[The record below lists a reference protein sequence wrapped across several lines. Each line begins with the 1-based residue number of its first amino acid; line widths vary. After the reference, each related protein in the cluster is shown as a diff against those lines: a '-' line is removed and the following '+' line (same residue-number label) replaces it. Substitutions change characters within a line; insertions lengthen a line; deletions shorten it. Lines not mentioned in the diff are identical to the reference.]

1 MAFFG
6 GILPSKKKTPFSKN
20 RYKTTHYKTASETKM
35 EDDKLVLIP
44 LYIRGMVIPVSK
56 GTTMLFAPADM
67 PEEEAVTVTVQGISF
82 IIARGMVVKEKE
94 EDASNAHPTTI
105 PLKDNFFALALRNG
119 EKTIDIHSGHDDILH
134 QAKYYPVVFNYLLRR
149 SVGRRYEPIADYHM
163 EPEDAKELHELLNVL
178 FVIEEQNKLPTSAD
192 GLKVRIAIIPEITHN
207 SRHDIDTEMCVDP
220 TFVRLVQ
227 EVTDPNMSK
236 SKEAKT
242 RRKDTLRAL
251 CDKHYVERM
260 PMETVKQCTIQ
271 SINRGTRFAVEIDED
286 EELLGLPQ
294 RDFVVVVEERSDYY
308 SA

>member
-1 MAFFG
+1 
-6 GILPSKKKTPFSKN
+6 
-20 RYKTTHYKTASETKM
+20 M
-35 EDDKLVLIP
+35 EEDKLVLIP

-56 GTTMLFAPADM
+56 GTTMLIAPADM

-94 EDASNAHPTTI
+94 EDAHPTTI

-163 EPEDAKELHELLNVL
+163 DPKDAKELHELLNVL
-178 FVIEEQNKLPTSAD
+178 FVIEECNKLPTSAD
-192 GLKVRIAIIPEITHN
+192 GLKVRIAIIPEVTSS
-207 SRHDIDTEMCVDP
+207 SRHELNAELSVDP

-227 EVTDPNMSK
+227 EVAGPNKSK

-260 PMETVKQCTIQ
+260 PMETVEQCHIQ
-271 SINRGTRFAVEIDED
+271 SIDRGTRFAIEIDED
-286 EELLGLPQ
+286 EETLGLPQ
-294 RDFVVVVEERSDYY
+294 RDFMLVVEERSDYY